1 MIGHNPKANQ
11 PDFLADDFLDVAA
24 LLQELPRVAAPTD
37 FNASLQARIAAA
49 KAEAQEF
56 ASLTALLKELP
67 RVAAPA
73 DFNASLKA
81 RIAAAKD
88 EVGEFAGVATLVKEL
103 PRVAAPADFD
113 FKLRARIAQAK
124 AAEQKP
130 SAGWFAELFGQTFS
144 WLHAGTAMAAVA
156 VIVSMVTFG
165 VLRSEKSLDT
175 ATPTNIAQ
183 GFTPAP
189 TVAIEQPARVSN
201 DPQPVMRTSQ
211 PIPVRTNT
219 AVKQKTIPALNS
231 SATSGTVT
239 GERTLIVPIP
249 TESSTM
255 VASKVMIKHQSG
267 EARMVNL
274 SEYNLGL
281 QTAHL
286 RQTPATK
293 SNRVE
298 SAMANIY

>member
-1 MIGHNPKANQ
+1 MNGHNPKANQ
-11 PDFLADDFLDVAA
+11 PDVLADDFQGVAA

-37 FNASLQARIAAA
+37 FNATLQARIVAA
-49 KAEAQEF
+49 KAEANEF
-56 ASLTALLKELP
+56 ASITALLKELP
-67 RVAAPA
+67 HVAAPA
-73 DFNASLKA
+73 DFNANLQA
-81 RIAAAKD
+81 RIASAKV
-88 EVGEFAGVATLVKEL
+88 EVGEFAGVTALIKEM

-124 AAEQKP
+124 AAEQKAP
-130 SAGWFAELFGQTFS
+130 AGWFAELFGQTFS
-144 WLHAGTAMAAVA
+144 WLHAGAAMAAVA

-165 VLRSEKSLDT
+165 VLRSEMSVDT
-175 ATPTNIAQ
+175 AAPTIIAQ
-183 GFTPAP
+183 GSTPAP
-189 TVAIEQPARVSN
+189 SVAIEQPARVSN
-201 DPQPVMRTSQ
+201 QPATIASQ
-211 PIPVRTNT
+211 PISVRTNT
-219 AVKQKTIPALNS
+219 SVKQRTIKVMNS
-231 SATSGTVT
+231 GATSGTVT
-239 GERTLIVPIP
+239 GERKLIVPVP

-286 RQTPATK
+286 RQAPVTK